1 VTPAID
7 VNSAA
12 QTEHTDEEPID
23 PTSDTNQGSTNQ
35 GSHRNHYTQFK
46 RYLRR
51 NISYVQRMVA
61 ATNPPLAEEMRQQAL
76 HTLSYAFGEADLWPL
91 VRELLQ
97 ALAPKMELAGHR
109 EDWLPYLQRG
119 REESERFGDATLAA
133 ECNLQIGIIYRLLS
147 DFAEARKNFTASIA
161 HAAQNQDIHNQARGL
176 NELAW
181 LEHLQH
187 HYVDAIK
194 HSSQALEILPEADVE
209 QAMSYRVLGMVAIDR
224 EEWEKAEQLHR
235 DALSIFRLHGDQRR
249 AAWSVQNLAYAL
261 RGQQKYENAVQYY
274 QEALSTLQDVGDY
287 HSVAVVQF
295 NLGITYYHSGN
306 IEQAIRYFEQ
316 AVTAFKQFNNRLFLA
331 RIHTDLGLAYLE
343 KQHFEAAENAF
354 STSIYLFNELN
365 DTSWALNAMDGMGMT
380 YIASQQYKKA
390 EKILAEAVA
399 LLPLVVE
406 APNYQYLRSTLL
418 KHLEESRRGQVDSSL

>member
-1 VTPAID
+1 MTPAID

-12 QTEHTDEEPID
+12 QTEHTDEEPLD

-61 ATNPPLAEEMRQQAL
+61 ATNQPLAEEMRQQAL

-161 HAAQNQDIHNQARGL
+161 QAAQNQDIHNQARGL

-187 HYVDAIK
+187 HY
-194 HSSQALEILPEADVE
+194 
-209 QAMSYRVLGMVAIDR
+209 
-224 EEWEKAEQLHR
+224 
-235 DALSIFRLHGDQRR
+235 
-249 AAWSVQNLAYAL
+249 
-261 RGQQKYENAVQYY
+261 
-274 QEALSTLQDVGDY
+274 
-287 HSVAVVQF
+287 
-295 NLGITYYHSGN
+295 
-306 IEQAIRYFEQ
+306 
-316 AVTAFKQFNNRLFLA
+316 
-331 RIHTDLGLAYLE
+331 
-343 KQHFEAAENAF
+343 
-354 STSIYLFNELN
+354 
-365 DTSWALNAMDGMGMT
+365 
-380 YIASQQYKKA
+380 
-390 EKILAEAVA
+390 
-399 LLPLVVE
+399 
-406 APNYQYLRSTLL
+406 
-418 KHLEESRRGQVDSSL
+418 